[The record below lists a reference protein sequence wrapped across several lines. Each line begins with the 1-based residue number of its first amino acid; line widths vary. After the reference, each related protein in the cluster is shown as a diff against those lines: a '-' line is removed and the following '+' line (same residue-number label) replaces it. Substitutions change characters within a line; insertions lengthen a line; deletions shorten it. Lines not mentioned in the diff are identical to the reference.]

1 VPGVGGEPRGYLEFA
16 KADGDKAYI
25 KWTIQAV
32 FSTCAEVS
40 FIAHS
45 FRWARPKAIN
55 HAYRVLRG
63 LPLHGVRRYAQSSRA
78 A

>member
-32 FSTCAEVS
+32 FVTGPTA
-40 FIAHS
+40 
-45 FRWARPKAIN
+45 
-55 HAYRVLRG
+55 G
-63 LPLHGVRRYAQSSRA
+63 QSCSITECGRL
-78 A
+78 